1 MLAGAGL
8 VQLTLVLP
16 YRLPLYLTGAL
27 LLGFCAQGL
36 KICVD
41 TIVQRHIDDE
51 FRGRVFAL
59 YDTVFNVAVVTAAV
73 MVALVLPSDGYS
85 PISVVVIGLAYL
97 TTAVVYTRLTG
108 TDTTL
113 SRPAA
118 EPTSV

>member
-1 MLAGAGL
+1 MLAGAGI

-16 YRLPLYLTGAL
+16 YRLPLYLVGAL

-41 TIVQRHIDDE
+41 TLVQRCVDDE

-59 YDTVFNVAVVTAAV
+59 YDMLFNVAVVTAAV
-73 MVALVLPSDGYS
+73 MVALVLPADGYA
-85 PISVVVIGLAYL
+85 PVSVIVIGLAYL
-97 TTAVVYTRLTG
+97 ATAFVYTRLAG
-108 TDTTL
+108 TDATL
-113 SRPAA
+113 TRPAA